1 VGLDDEPRSVRLR
14 IDLAYDGSGF
24 SGWAAQPGRRT
35 VEDVLAAALGRI
47 LRLPHPPGLTV
58 AGRTDAG
65 VHARGQV
72 VHADVP
78 AAAWPAAAGGQA
90 SPAAAGGQANTAAA
104 GGQASPAAA
113 GGQASTAAAGGQA
126 STPALALMLSWFDS
140 AGVEEIP
147 PLFAGEVV
155 EKLDLDPETGEPG
168 GVVVAAIAPV
178 GRLDQ
183 LRASVHA
190 AAARLAASG
199 VRRFWIYRA
208 LDDQAEVMI
217 LQEIA
222 TERQAEQWIRHPD
235 AAAGFMAAAGVGAYP
250 PLFVGRLVQA
260 IEVPGT

>member
-1 VGLDDEPRSVRLR
+1 MSL
-14 IDLAYDGSGF
+14 
-24 SGWAAQPGRRT
+24 
-35 VEDVLAAALGRI
+35 VLAADYRVPDFDHWWATLTGD
-47 LRLPHPPGLTV
+47 LPRLPGLGAHHIV
-58 AGRTDAG
+58 VYRSLDDANHVFVTIG
-65 VHARGQV
+65 VRERG
-72 VHADVP
+72 P
-78 AAAWPAAAGGQA
+78 
-90 SPAAAGGQANTAAA
+90 AAA

-113 GGQASTAAAGGQA
+113 GGQASTA
-126 STPALALMLSWFDS
+126 ALALMLSWFDS

-178 GRLDQ
+178 ARLEGAEGFDR

-208 LDDQAEVMI
+208 LDDQAEVMV

-260 IEVPGT
+260 IEVPGA

>member
-1 VGLDDEPRSVRLR
+1 MSL
-14 IDLAYDGSGF
+14 
-24 SGWAAQPGRRT
+24 
-35 VEDVLAAALGRI
+35 VLAADYRVPDFDHWWATLTRD
-47 LRLPHPPGLTV
+47 LPRLPGLGAHHIV
-58 AGRTDAG
+58 VYRSLDDANHVFVTIG
-65 VHARGQV
+65 VRER
-72 VHADVP
+72 
-78 AAAWPAAAGGQA
+78 
-90 SPAAAGGQANTAAA
+90 SPAAA

-178 GRLDQ
+178 ARLEGAEGFDR

-260 IEVPGT
+260 IEVPGA

>member
-1 VGLDDEPRSVRLR
+1 MSL
-14 IDLAYDGSGF
+14 
-24 SGWAAQPGRRT
+24 
-35 VEDVLAAALGRI
+35 VLAADYRVPDFDHWWARLTGD
-47 LRLPHPPGLTV
+47 LPRLPSLGAHHIVVYRSLD
-58 AGRTDAG
+58 DANHVFVTIG
-65 VHARGQV
+65 VRERG
-72 VHADVP
+72 P
-78 AAAWPAAAGGQA
+78 
-90 SPAAAGGQANTAAA
+90 S
-104 GGQASPAAA
+104 
-113 GGQASTAAAGGQA
+113 
-126 STPALALMLSWFDS
+126 PALALMLSWFDS

-178 GRLDQ
+178 ARLEGAEGFDR

-260 IEVPGT
+260 IEVPGD